1 MCISYV
7 GTIHKLCILN
17 IGTVPMLR
25 HSIIYPPT
33 SSPLSNTPPPPPT
46 LPCLDDVIHGCTS
59 PNAMPLKLFLQY
71 SSSKLASCP
80 IIQIHGIACHHDV
93 TTKTLML
100 SWTVWWKKCQDCH
113 PWHQAIGYKSFLKI
127 ITGNL
132 LKNTLNTVGSDITL
146 KDVPILEPFQIQRT
160 KQVRIPFRVVWT
172 HCNYQ

>member
-1 MCISYV
+1 MSQNESTTFLVTDAKNLTLIDA
-7 GTIHKLCILN
+7 TREN
-17 IGTVPMLR
+17 
-25 HSIIYPPT
+25 
-33 SSPLSNTPPPPPT
+33 SPW
-46 LPCLDDVIHGCTS
+46 C

-113 PWHQAIGYKSFLKI
+113 PWHQAIGYKSFLKM

-146 KDVPILEPFQIQRT
+146 LKDAPILEPFQIQRT